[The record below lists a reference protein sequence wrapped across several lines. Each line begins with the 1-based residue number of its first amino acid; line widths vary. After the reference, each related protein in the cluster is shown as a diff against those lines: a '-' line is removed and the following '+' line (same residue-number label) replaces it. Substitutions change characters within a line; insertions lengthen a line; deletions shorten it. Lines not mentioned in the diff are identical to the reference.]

1 MSSGV
6 KPALIRPRLA
16 VLLVCFVLIGVLWLL
31 REPILEQVGTF
42 LDVGQP
48 PQKADAILVLAGG
61 KSGERIL
68 KAGELVRLGY
78 APVAY
83 VSGPTT
89 FYDMPEC
96 AASIPFAGRH
106 GYPAASFR
114 CIESGALSTAAEAA
128 ACCEALRR
136 AGVRKFLLVTTA
148 FHTRRATQLYRK
160 FCPQLGFITVSA
172 ESPLFQNR
180 TWFRVREARK
190 TIIEEYLKLL
200 STPFGL

>member
-16 VLLVCFVLIGVLWLL
+16 VPAVCLVLMGVVWLV
-31 REPILEQVGTF
+31 REPILEQAGTF

-61 KSGERIL
+61 KTGERIL
-68 KAGELVRLGY
+68 KAGELMRLGY

-106 GYPAASFR
+106 GYPTASFR
-114 CIESGALSTAAEAA
+114 CIESGELSTAAEAQ
-128 ACCEALRR
+128 ACCDVLRR

-148 FHTRRATQLYRK
+148 FHTRRAAQTV
-160 FCPQLGFITVSA
+160 PQVSA
-172 ESPLFQNR
+172 RNWTLSPSPRRVPCSR
-180 TWFRVREARK
+180 TAIGSACAKPARRS
-190 TIIEEYLKLL
+190 
-200 STPFGL
+200 STSI